1 MRAHVRSITITGVDP
16 SGMKALSGTPAD
28 VIERVNPAQAAQVA
42 ALVTRGWFAGA
53 RQLHFSP
60 DP

>member
-1 MRAHVRSITITGVDP
+1 MRDPQTDRLVPEPEKFP

-42 ALVTRGWFAGA
+42 ALVTEMIR
-53 RQLHFSP
+53 RS
-60 DP
+60 